1 MKTCP
6 IYIYIYTSL
15 SAISFE
21 TFLFDKRF
29 PNSGKEKRIK
39 ERERERTDLAASQA
53 VNGAGALERATL
65 RGSGCRRGRG
75 RCARRLRGPR
85 PGAGRC
91 GSARSGPGLGRGVGS
106 DVVLGGRGFGQ
117 VRIGPTARVGPRQA
131 QPELARGLRLG
142 LGQGGPGAWTTESAS
157 RPSVHRR
164 DARFDAEK

>member
-1 MKTCP
+1 MP
-6 IYIYIYTSL
+6 HIYIYIYTHIL
-15 SAISFE
+15 IGDFFRNFSFRQKVPE
-21 TFLFDKRF
+21 LGERKEDKR
-29 PNSGKEKRIK
+29 